1 MKALLTRKLGMT
13 NILDDKGASIA
24 VTLLSAQPNIIT
36 QIKSSNADGYQAVQ
50 VGFESKKNIGKAQS
64 GHFKTS
70 KATPKVVRE
79 FRIQTD
85 DDLDG
90 LEVGAQIGAD
100 SFEIGDAVKVTGIS
114 KGKGFAGTIK
124 RHGFHRGR
132 KTHGGRSYRRPG
144 SIGSMYPQRIFPG
157 KKMAGHMG
165 HSRVTTKNLRVAMI
179 DKDLGVIG
187 IEGAVP
193 GPKKGLVLL
202 RGAK

>member
-13 NILDDKGASIA
+13 NILGDNGAAIA
-24 VTLLSAQPNIIT
+24 VTLLSAQPNTIT
-36 QIKSSNADGYQAVQ
+36 QIKTAETDGYTAVQ
-50 VGFESKKNIGKAQS
+50 VGFENKKKIGKALA
-64 GHFKTS
+64 GHL
-70 KATPKVVRE
+70 KAAKVTPKIIRE
-79 FRIQTD
+79 FRITND
-85 DDLDG
+85 DSI
-90 LEVGAQIGAD
+90 EQSVGDQIVAD
-100 SFEIGDAVKVTGIS
+100 SFEVGDVVHVTGVS

-165 HSRVTTKNLRVAMI
+165 HEQVTTKNLRIALV
-179 DKDLGVIG
+179 DNELGVIG

-202 RGAK
+202 KGTK